1 MRLELIGKPLGHS
14 KSPEIHKY
22 LTGEDYRLH
31 VLGESEL
38 DSYFAEKPFDGIN
51 VAIPYKSKV
60 MRYLDAID
68 PAAERIDAVNCIVN
82 RGGKLTGYNTDCMGF
97 MSMVRHA
104 GIDLAGRKCAILGF
118 GGASKAAEEGVR
130 QLGGTPVIVR
140 RLIDSPRAVPR
151 PDGHFS
157 NTGRIA
163 EVISY
168 DRLYARAEE
177 FDVIINA
184 TPVGMH
190 PGLDG
195 EIIDLDSFTGLCA
208 VIDVI
213 ANPMRT
219 RLVWE
224 ARRRGI
230 PACGGFHMLV
240 AQAHAAD
247 ELFTGKSMDPAL
259 IESCKLE
266 LIRKLGNIV
275 LIGMPSA
282 GKTAVGSRLA
292 KALGKTY
299 ADMDGM
305 LVERL
310 GMPIADYFALNGE
323 SSFRDEE
330 SRLASE
336 LAVLDGQVI
345 ATGGGIVKDPDN
357 MRRLAAN
364 GTIVW
369 LDRSV
374 DLLRGTPDRP
384 LSPDDDAVRKLYYQ
398 RLGLYE
404 QYADIRTDADGDPDS
419 VTADVLKT
427 LAAYDHR
434 HF

>member
-22 LTGEDYRLH
+22 LIGEDYRLH
-31 VLGESEL
+31 VLKAEEL
-38 DSYFAEKPFDGIN
+38 DAYFSEKPFDGIN
-51 VAIPYKSKV
+51 VAIPYKSTV
-60 MRYLDAID
+60 MKYLDHID
-68 PAAERIDAVNCIVN
+68 PAAERIGAVNCVVN
-82 RGGKLTGYNTDCMGF
+82 RGGKLSGYNTDCMGF

-104 GIDLAGRKCAILGF
+104 GIDLAGKTCAVLGF

-140 RLIDSPRAVPR
+140 RPIDTPAAE
-151 PDGHFS
+151 PDACGSFCG
-157 NTGRIA
+157 TGRLA
-163 EVISY
+163 KVISY
-168 DRLYARAEE
+168 EQLRKQAGE
-177 FDVIINA
+177 FNAIINA

-190 PGLDG
+190 PAIDG
-195 EIIDLDSFTGLCA
+195 EIVDLDAFPKLCA

-219 RLVWE
+219 RLVFE
-224 ARRRGI
+224 ARKRGI
-230 PACGGFHMLV
+230 PAVGGFYMLV

-247 ELFTGKSMDPAL
+247 ELFTGKTMDPAL
-259 IESCKLE
+259 IGSCKLD

-292 KALGKTY
+292 EALGKTY

-305 LVERL
+305 LVERF
-310 GMPIADYFALNGE
+310 GMPIAEFFARNGE
-323 SSFRDEE
+323 ASFRAEE
-330 SRLASE
+330 KRLAAE
-336 LAVLDGQVI
+336 LAVLEGQVI
-345 ATGGGIVKDPDN
+345 ATGGGVIKDQGN

-384 LSPDDDAVRKLYYQ
+384 LSPDDAAVRKLYYE

-404 QYADIRTDADGDPDS
+404 RYADLRIAADEDPDS
-419 VTADVLKT
+419 VTAAVI
-427 LAAYDHR
+427 AALNEYDYR